1 MLINN
6 LKQLTI
12 NKITI
17 SKHKVTLINLIYNL
31 IAWIQQIQQKLHIH
45 NNINQIIHQQEI
57 IKIMITTIININQ
70 VYILPILKSIT
81 KNQIIQATI
90 LLTSI
95 KQILINQLNLNLN
108 KIIESKI
115 LINKNIKNI
124 LKKRF

>member
-1 MLINN
+1 
-6 LKQLTI
+6 
-12 NKITI
+12 
-17 SKHKVTLINLIYNL
+17 
-31 IAWIQQIQQKLHIH
+31 
-45 NNINQIIHQQEI
+45 
-57 IKIMITTIININQ
+57 MITTIININQ

>member
-1 MLINN
+1 
-6 LKQLTI
+6 
-12 NKITI
+12 
-17 SKHKVTLINLIYNL
+17 
-31 IAWIQQIQQKLHIH
+31 
-45 NNINQIIHQQEI
+45 
-57 IKIMITTIININQ
+57 MITTIININQ

-115 LINKNIKNI
+115 LINKNINNI